1 MASLF
6 DPLVDFYDAARPTYP
21 DELFT
26 ALAGFTQPLS
36 GARIVEVGAGTGIAT
51 RALRSR
57 GALVLPV
64 DHGAAM
70 LARLQE
76 RSPAFPT
83 AVRADAHQLP
93 VRSGWADLVCYAQA
107 WHWTDPPRATAEAA
121 RVLRPGGALAVWWN
135 LVQFHG
141 IDWLESQ
148 HDRLAA
154 ANPAWDRNDRR
165 DRDWRGEFGDL
176 GWSVE
181 TAASSWTRSLPVD
194 EYLAWMQSKSYVG
207 AIPDSRRAAFLEGER
222 ESLLRTFPSG
232 VVVEP
237 FVTELYVAR
246 PPATESTG
254 ATSSAESI
262 GSVGGD

>member
-26 ALAGFTQPLS
+26 ALVEFTRPLQ
-36 GARIVEVGAGTGIAT
+36 GARVVEVGAGTGIAT

-76 RSPAFPT
+76 RSAAFPT

-93 VRSGWADLVCYAQA
+93 VRTGWADLVCYAQA
-107 WHWTDPPRATAEAA
+107 WHWTDPPRAAAEAA
-121 RVLRPGGALAVWWN
+121 RILRPGGALAVWWN

-141 IDWLESQ
+141 VDWLESQ

-154 ANPAWDRNDRR
+154 ANPAWDRGDRR
-165 DRDWRGEFGDL
+165 DRDWVSEFEDL
-176 GWSVE
+176 GWTVA
-181 TAASSWTRSLPVD
+181 TAASSWTRDLPVD
-194 EYLAWMQSKSYVG
+194 EYLAWLQSKSYVG
-207 AIPDSRRAAFLEGER
+207 AIADSGRAAFLDTER
-222 ESLLRTFPSG
+222 ASLLRSFPDG
-232 VVVEP
+232 TVVEP

-246 PPATESTG
+246 P
-254 ATSSAESI
+254 
-262 GSVGGD
+262 SVTAGRGGD